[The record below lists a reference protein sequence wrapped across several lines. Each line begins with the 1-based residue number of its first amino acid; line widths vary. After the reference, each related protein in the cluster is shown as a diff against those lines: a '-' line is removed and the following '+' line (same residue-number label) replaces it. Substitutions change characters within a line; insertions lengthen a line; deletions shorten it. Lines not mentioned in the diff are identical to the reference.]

1 MSMIPFKEVKRGGKE
16 WEQVAWAEVLVPDVP
31 NTFGDL
37 YTREAI
43 VGFRDGFMK
52 SEFIL
57 DIEHDLVDV
66 KNRDYYIVESFIAR
80 DDDQDFVPG
89 SWVLGVKIINDDL
102 WQMIL
107 DGEINGFSYEALVS
121 LEPIEWVYDEET
133 RIVVGTTEPDPFD
146 GHTHSYAVVL
156 SAMNKVISGS
166 TGVTDGHWHELTT
179 HTITDKANGHN
190 HRYQVLGD

>member
-1 MSMIPFKEVKRGGKE
+1 
-16 WEQVAWAEVLVPDVP
+16 
-31 NTFGDL
+31 
-37 YTREAI
+37 
-43 VGFRDGFMK
+43 
-52 SEFIL
+52 
-57 DIEHDLVDV
+57 
-66 KNRDYYIVESFIAR
+66 
-80 DDDQDFVPG
+80 
-89 SWVLGVKIINDDL
+89 
-102 WQMIL
+102 MIL